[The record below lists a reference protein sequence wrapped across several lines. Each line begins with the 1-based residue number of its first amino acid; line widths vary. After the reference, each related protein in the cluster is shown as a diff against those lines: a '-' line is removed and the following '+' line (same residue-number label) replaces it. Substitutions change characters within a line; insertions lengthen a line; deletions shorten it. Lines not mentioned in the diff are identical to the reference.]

1 MRALRDEWLQEGRE
15 ITVIAEVFI
24 RATHIMEMSL
34 VEIRILS
41 RLGYLKGAGYELE
54 KWVHSEVKYT

>member
-1 MRALRDEWLQEGRE
+1 
-15 ITVIAEVFI
+15 
-24 RATHIMEMSL
+24 MEMSL